1 MNPPTS
7 VAKLP
12 TTGKVT
18 TVNADGTVDVRH
30 DLSRKTWSSIR
41 LLPHGWTPAA
51 GDKVVVDHINGHP
64 LTPAI
69 LTVLA

>member
-1 MNPPTS
+1 MNPPTP
-7 VAKLP
+7 VGKLP

-18 TVNADGTVDVRH
+18 TVHSDGSVAVRH
-30 DLSRKTWSSIR
+30 DLSRKTWVVIQK
-41 LLPHGWTPAA
+41 PAGWTPAV
-51 GDKVVVDHINGHP
+51 GDKVVVDHLNGHP